1 RRLLAAVVS
10 SNYFD
15 TLRVKLAAGRP
26 FTPDEERPGA
36 RIPVAIATHGTW
48 RKSGFDPAFI
58 GRTITINSDE
68 YTIIGITPEGFSGTL
83 AKLSPEV
90 FLPLGMFEA
99 VVDNQYKNNGRGLA
113 DRSNFGL
120 SVSGRLAAGVTADG
134 AAARLE
140 LLSRRLEAAYPA
152 DHRNLEI
159 SSAPLSRLSV
169 SPGPQNNG
177 ALATFTGFLLTLSGL
192 VLVVACLNIANML
205 LARGAARRKEI
216 AVRLALGAK
225 RSRVIRQLLTESLL
239 LAAIG
244 SALGL
249 AVSYGAMR
257 IFVSSLGARLPF
269 TLSLDPRP
277 DIAVLAATA
286 VFMAMGT
293 IAFGLGPA
301 LGLSRRDLVADL
313 KDRSQ
318 AGAGSGRWFNTRNVM
333 VVSQVA
339 LSLALLT
346 AGGIFT
352 RTTVNAAAGR
362 PGYEY
367 TGQILARI
375 DMKLAGLDSGKSAA
389 AYRDILNRTRSQ
401 SGVVAATVASSIPFG
416 DSIDGRLIESVG
428 TSPVQ
433 ARARAFRTVGAGYF
447 SMLGLKLLRGREF
460 TNTEEA
466 TSLGPRVAIVD
477 ETLAEKL
484 FGSGSPI
491 GQAIRVARDSGD
503 LATGEGEPME
513 IVGVAP
519 PLREEMLDHSRVGHV
534 YVPFGQ
540 NGRSGMFVQV
550 RLAAGADP
558 RGALDELR
566 RTIRSVNPRIPI
578 LSSSTMQAFHDGS
591 LELWALGTASA
602 AFSALGLMAML
613 IASIGVYGVRAYMV
627 AQRTREI
634 GIRIALGATSRE
646 VMRLILKDGAFL
658 TFGGLAIGIP
668 IALLVSIALRS
679 VFVDVGGIDVVVLLT
694 SAVVLTAAVTLAGA
708 IPARRATRVEPLTAL
723 RTE

>member
-1 RRLLAAVVS
+1 MNNLRQDLQYALRMFAKTPGFVAIAVLVLAVGIGANTAMFSFANEMLLRPLWGRGGELVGVYSRDRTLPDSYQLFSYPTYADVRAEGLFDSVMAQTYTMAATPAGDSTRRLLAAVVS

-83 AKLSPEV
+83 AMLSPEV

-375 DMKLAGLDSGKSAA
+375 DMKLAGLDSGKS
-389 AYRDILNRTRSQ
+389 
-401 SGVVAATVASSIPFG
+401 
-416 DSIDGRLIESVG
+416 
-428 TSPVQ
+428 
-433 ARARAFRTVGAGYF
+433 
-447 SMLGLKLLRGREF
+447 
-460 TNTEEA
+460 
-466 TSLGPRVAIVD
+466 
-477 ETLAEKL
+477 
-484 FGSGSPI
+484 
-491 GQAIRVARDSGD
+491 
-503 LATGEGEPME
+503 
-513 IVGVAP
+513 
-519 PLREEMLDHSRVGHV
+519 
-534 YVPFGQ
+534 
-540 NGRSGMFVQV
+540 
-550 RLAAGADP
+550 
-558 RGALDELR
+558 
-566 RTIRSVNPRIPI
+566 
-578 LSSSTMQAFHDGS
+578 
-591 LELWALGTASA
+591 
-602 AFSALGLMAML
+602 
-613 IASIGVYGVRAYMV
+613 
-627 AQRTREI
+627 
-634 GIRIALGATSRE
+634 
-646 VMRLILKDGAFL
+646 
-658 TFGGLAIGIP
+658 
-668 IALLVSIALRS
+668 
-679 VFVDVGGIDVVVLLT
+679 
-694 SAVVLTAAVTLAGA
+694 
-708 IPARRATRVEPLTAL
+708 
-723 RTE
+723 